1 MAALAEESN
10 GAAAAA
16 TAAGNAEDLTNDKVM
31 TAYKDASSVVNQA
44 LSTLVEKVL
53 YVFE

>member
-16 TAAGNAEDLTNDKVM
+16 AAAEDISNDKVM
-31 TAYKDASSVVNQA
+31 TAYKDASSVVTQA
-44 LSTLVEKVL
+44 FSTLVEKVL
-53 YVFE
+53 

>member
-16 TAAGNAEDLTNDKVM
+16 AAEDISNDKVM
-31 TAYKDASSVVNQA
+31 TAYKDASSVVTQA
-44 LSTLVEKVL
+44 FSTLVEKVL
-53 YVFE
+53 